1 MYLNSSN
8 VHHERVFGA
17 YGTNE
22 IFKTKLQMIPQYF
35 VNYCQF

>member
-1 MYLNSSN
+1 MYIMKGFL
-8 VHHERVFGA
+8 GA

-35 VNYCQF
+35 VNSCQF